1 MEIKDMSN
9 EYLMRLLIGEKREI
23 KIHQS
28 TVKQIEDELNKRFD
42 NGTLVERKEK
52 ENGKN
57 I

>member
-9 EYLMRLLIGEKREI
+9 EYLMRLLIGEI

-42 NGTLVERKEK
+42 NGTLVERKEE
-52 ENGKN
+52 ENG
-57 I
+57 